1 MSCSTMIS
9 NGCPGTSVGHLDQVN
24 EHCSNLFL
32 HVASFLCRGVVIPD
46 KALAFHARA
55 VSCFNKGKAARAL
68 EFGRAFQ
75 LGRIGGNFLVVG
87 PCTSIRMEDKASVR
101 PMVEAHQGLVGQGM
115 LQSFGTDK
123 GYYSQTNY
131 NYLCAVA
138 GLKELGLQQP
148 GLDIRALAEGEAETR
163 ARLAD
168 RRAGIEPLI
177 GHATQG
183 GQLGQSRMK
192 TDDTTLAA
200 GYSAIGGF
208 NLRRSSYRNL

>member
-1 MSCSTMIS
+1 MRPYWTIPFDDILVTRFRTCQGRKRTLPLM
-9 NGCPGTSVGHLDQVN
+9 TR
-24 EHCSNLFL
+24 
-32 HVASFLCRGVVIPD
+32 SFSLGRRGVVVPD
-46 KALAFHARA
+46 KALSFHAQA
-55 VSCFNKGKAARAL
+55 VRCFNKGKAAHGL

-87 PCTSIRMEDKASVR
+87 ACTSIRMEDKASIR
-101 PMVEAHQGLVGQGM
+101 PMIEAHQDLFGQGV

-123 GYYSQTNY
+123 GYYSQANHD
-131 NYLCAVA
+131 YLCAVS
-138 GLKELGLQQP
+138 GLKECGLQQP
-148 GLDIRALAEGEAETR
+148 GLALGSLAESEAEVR

-177 GHATQG
+177 GHAKQG

-200 GYSAIGGF
+200 GTA
-208 NLRRSSYRNL
+208 R

>member
-1 MSCSTMIS
+1 
-9 NGCPGTSVGHLDQVN
+9 
-24 EHCSNLFL
+24 
-32 HVASFLCRGVVIPD
+32 VVIPD
-46 KALAFHARA
+46 KALSFHARA
-55 VSCFNKGKAARAL
+55 VRCFNKGKAAHAL

-87 PCTSIRMEDKASVR
+87 TCTSIRMEDKASVR
-101 PMVEAHQGLVGQGM
+101 LMVEAHQSLFGQGM

-123 GYYSQTNY
+123 GYYSQANHT
-131 NYLCAVA
+131 YLRAVA

-148 GLDIRALAEGEAETR
+148 GLDIGGLAKSEAETR
-163 ARLAD
+163 VRLAD

-177 GHATQG
+177 GHAKQG

-208 NLRRSSYRNL
+208 NLRQLIRHLLGKDIKPMG